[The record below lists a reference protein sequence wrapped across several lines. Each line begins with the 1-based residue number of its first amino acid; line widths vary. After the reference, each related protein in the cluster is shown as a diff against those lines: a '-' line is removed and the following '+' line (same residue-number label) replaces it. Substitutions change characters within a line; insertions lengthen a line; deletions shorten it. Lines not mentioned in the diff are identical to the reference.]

1 MSSRSPNDPKI
12 PDKDAGA
19 RLDPQPQKH
28 FGSPIEEDA
37 IPWAEIIL
45 EEEPLSAGGEQPM
58 TREPPLAET
67 SRAEGFVSRILGVHA
82 ENSLDGQ
89 IAGPPLAVLLVA
101 LIVFL
106 LLIEM

>member
-1 MSSRSPNDPKI
+1 MSSRSPNDPKM

-19 RLDPQPQKH
+19 LMEPQPQKH

-45 EEEPLSAGGEQPM
+45 EEEPFSTGEEQPM
-58 TREPPLAET
+58 TREPLLAET
-67 SRAEGFVSRILGVHA
+67 ARDEGFVSRILGMNG
-82 ENSLDGQ
+82 EDSLDGQ

-101 LIVFL
+101 LLVFL
-106 LLIEM
+106 LLVEM